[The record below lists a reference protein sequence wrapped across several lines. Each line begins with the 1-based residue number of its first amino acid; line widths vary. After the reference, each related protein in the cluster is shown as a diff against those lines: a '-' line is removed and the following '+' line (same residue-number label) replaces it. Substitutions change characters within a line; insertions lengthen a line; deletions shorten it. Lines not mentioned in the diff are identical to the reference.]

1 MKSNNPKKTTLRRAG
16 SYYNK
21 LTKSLTDGFYQKII
35 ELENEVQ
42 LSLHPSMETIKE
54 LGSLYKKA
62 IEAFSGVSNRK
73 VQFYTNKLTTLLVA
87 ANKLTKK
94 QSKKPTKWSQYM
106 ESHKKNTNKFM
117 LFLQV
122 ETSKKD
128 ANDIID
134 NKEKTFSDGYKE
146 VENDLDEQ
154 TKRFQELKKKK
165 KVMNYSKINLIN
177 SSSKNLNEG
186 RLSNVNEINTNSNS
200 IIEKLRGRNDK
211 VDSSLNDFMKKF
223 HYIYLHSKIFVTP
236 IEKLNEIL
244 EKVFLHKIDKY
255 YYYQDQIKQFQ
266 LMLNDDD
273 DNGNNEHD
281 EEIDVYLKSLKNE
294 RKTYY
299 IVLENLI
306 KDTCDKIKKICE
318 EAQIDEDKNAR
329 KYLEELMGNI
339 SKIFI

>member
-1 MKSNNPKKTTLRRAG
+1 MSKNPTRHRRVG

-21 LTKSLTDGFYQKII
+21 LTKSLTDAFYQKII
-35 ELENEVQ
+35 ELENKIQ
-42 LSLHPSMETIKE
+42 LSNHPSLDTIKE
-54 LGSLYKKA
+54 LGTLYKKA
-62 IEAFSGVSNRK
+62 IEAFSGVSSQK

-87 ANKLTKK
+87 SNKLTKK

-106 ESHKKNTNKFM
+106 ENHKKHTNKFM

-128 ANDIID
+128 ANEILD
-134 NKEKTFSDGYKE
+134 NKEKSFVDGYNEIK
-146 VENDLDEQ
+146 NDLDEQ
-154 TKRFQELKKKK
+154 TRRFQESKKKK
-165 KVMNYSKINLIN
+165 KIMNLSKI
-177 SSSKNLNEG
+177 KNIAHNTKSATEG
-186 RLSNVNEINTNSNS
+186 RLSNANEINTNSNS
-200 IIEKLRGRNDK
+200 IMDKLSGRNDI
-211 VDSSLNDFMKKF
+211 VDASLNDFMKKF
-223 HYIYLHSKIFVTP
+223 HYIYLHSKMFETP

-266 LMLNDDD
+266 LMLNDNDEN
-273 DNGNNEHD
+273 DNNGHD

-306 KDTCDKIKKICE
+306 KETNDKIKKICE
-318 EAQIDEDKNAR
+318 EAQIHEDKNAK
-329 KYLEELMGNI
+329 KYLEELMKNI

>member
-1 MKSNNPKKTTLRRAG
+1 MKSENRPRRNTLKRAG

-42 LSLHPSMETIKE
+42 LSSCPTMDTIKE

-73 VQFYTNKLTTLLVA
+73 VQFYTNKLTKLLVA
-87 ANKLTKK
+87 ANKIAKK
-94 QSKKPTKWSQYM
+94 QGKKPTKWSLYM
-106 ESHKKNTNKFM
+106 DRHKKNTNKFM
-117 LFLQV
+117 LFLQI
-122 ETSKKD
+122 ESLTKD
-128 ANDIID
+128 ANDLID
-134 NKEKTFSDGYKE
+134 NKEKVFSEGYKE
-146 VENDLDEQ
+146 IQNDLKEQ
-154 TKRFQELKKKK
+154 KNRFLELKKNKK
-165 KVMNYSKINLIN
+165 IMNLAKLNSINN
-177 SSSKNLNEG
+177 NKNNTEG
-186 RLSNVNEINTNSNS
+186 RISNANEINTKSSSN
-200 IIEKLRGRNDK
+200 IDKLRGRNDK

-223 HYIYLHSKIFVTP
+223 HYIYLHSKIFATP

-266 LMLNDDD
+266 LMLNDDEND
-273 DNGNNEHD
+273 NNEHD

-299 IVLENLI
+299 IVLETLI
-306 KDTCDKIKKICE
+306 KDTCDKIQKICE
-318 EAQIDEDKNAR
+318 EAKIDEDKNAR
-329 KYLEELMGNI
+329 KYLEELLGNI
-339 SKIFI
+339 SKIFT